1 MQTNLDNRETYVSRC
16 SEMEKRWNHNKP
28 TRKDFLWLLLHCN
41 SPMLLWDMKT
51 LSQPLTSTS
60 RFRKAIISV
69 SSGKTVLEKSTFV
82 KNLLGLLKP
91 LSGEIAL
98 TGDWKRSDIG
108 YLPQQ
113 TPAQRDF
120 PASVREIVRSGFLNQ
135 MKHRPFYTAAEK
147 NAAQQAMEKL
157 GILPLQNRCYR
168 ELSGGQQQRVLLARA
183 LCAAQKLLILDEP
196 TTGLD
201 PVASEELYQVL
212 QHLNRTES
220 ITIIMVTH
228 DVERAVYYAK
238 HILHLGQKTYTYDT
252 AEAYRHS
259 AASRQG
265 GK

>member
-1 MQTNLDNRETYVSRC
+1 MATSALQFSHVTLGYENIITTSDLNLTIPQGDYLC
-16 SEMEKRWNHNKP
+16 
-28 TRKDFLWLLLHCN
+28 
-41 SPMLLWDMKT
+41 
-51 LSQPLTSTS
+51 
-60 RFRKAIISV
+60 IIGENG
-69 SSGKTVLEKSTFV
+69 SGKSTFV

-91 LSGEIAL
+91 LSGEITL

-135 MKHRPFYTAAEK
+135 I
-147 NAAQQAMEKL
+147 KL

-252 AEAYRHS
+252 AEAYRHA

>member
-1 MQTNLDNRETYVSRC
+1 MATSALQFSHVTLGYENIITTSDLNLTIPQGDYLC
-16 SEMEKRWNHNKP
+16 
-28 TRKDFLWLLLHCN
+28 
-41 SPMLLWDMKT
+41 
-51 LSQPLTSTS
+51 
-60 RFRKAIISV
+60 IIGENG
-69 SSGKTVLEKSTFV
+69 SGKSTFV

-135 MKHRPFYTAAEK
+135 MKRRPFYTAAEK
-147 NAAQQAMEKL
+147 NAAQQAMENSEFAAAK
-157 GILPLQNRCYR
+157 PL
-168 ELSGGQQQRVLLARA
+168 LSGTLRRSATACPTGTGT
-183 LCAAQKLLILDEP
+183 LCGSKLLILDEP

>member
-1 MQTNLDNRETYVSRC
+1 METSALQFSHVTLGYENIVTTSDLNLTI
-16 SEMEKRWNHNKP
+16 SEG
-28 TRKDFLWLLLHCN
+28 DYLC
-41 SPMLLWDMKT
+41 
-51 LSQPLTSTS
+51 
-60 RFRKAIISV
+60 IIGENG
-69 SSGKTVLEKSTFV
+69 SGKSTFV
-82 KNLLGLLKP
+82 KSMLGLLRP
-91 LSGEIAL
+91 LKGEIQL
-98 TGDWKRSDIG
+98 TGNWKRSDIG

-135 MKHRPFYTAAEK
+135 MRHRPFFTAAEK
-147 NAAQQAMEKL
+147 TAAQQAMEKL
-157 GILPLQNRCYR
+157 GIAALQTRCYR

-212 QHLNRTES
+212 QTLNRTEQ
-220 ITIIMVTH
+220 ITIVMVTH

-252 AEAYRHS
+252 AAAYRNHQTS
-259 AASRQG
+259 
-265 GK
+265 